1 MLFTE
6 LLGSVNLSKC
16 LLSIIIVIVC
26 YKLQGSRPGNPLSEA
41 ESLTFDPSSTDLALA
56 SEGADMVRLS

>member
-1 MLFTE
+1 MFTI
-6 LLGSVNLSKC
+6 N
-16 LLSIIIVIVC
+16 IVIVC
-26 YKLQGSRPGNPLSEA
+26 YKLQGSRPANPLSEA